1 MSTVSQLDSTQLK
14 QQIKVLIPFHQEGI
28 HDDENL
34 LELGLDSMNIM
45 QLVNQWRSQ
54 GSQITFSQ
62 LIEQP
67 TLSAWQTLLNQ

>member
-1 MSTVSQLDSTQLK
+1 MSITSQLNLAQLE
-14 QQIKVLIPFHQEGI
+14 QQIRALIPFHQGDICEN
-28 HDDENL
+28 DNL

-54 GSQITFSQ
+54 GHNITFSC

-67 TLSAWQTLLNQ
+67 TLSIWHELLT